1 MPARKAKPV
10 TDTKPKGTRAPRRS
24 SAKAS
29 LPVEQSVGYQIRV
42 AHRMLQR
49 YRQVLVAPHGVT
61 TGMWYFLRALWTE
74 DGLTQRELSRRV
86 GTMEPTTLV
95 ALRSMERDGLI
106 RRVRNG
112 GDRRKVNIYLTP
124 KGRALEKDLLPLAI
138 EVVDQA
144 VSGFSASE
152 VRALL
157 DMLKRV
163 QANLA
168 EVAAEGA
175 EDIG

>member
-1 MPARKAKPV
+1 MPARKSKPVKDAKPAA
-10 TDTKPKGTRAPRRS
+10 TRP
-24 SAKAS
+24 SAKVS
-29 LPVEQSVGYQIRV
+29 FPVETSVGYHIRV
-42 AHRMLQR
+42 THRMLQR
-49 YRQVLVAPHGVT
+49 YRQLLVGPYGVT
-61 TGMWYFLRALWTE
+61 SGMWYFLRVLWTE

-138 EVVDQA
+138 EVVDRA
-144 VSGFSASE
+144 VGGFSPNE
-152 VRALL
+152 VRVLL
-157 DMLKRV
+157 NMLERI

-175 EDIG
+175 EEIS